1 MLEVT
6 LEYNGLRAENLAL
19 RGKTKTLE
27 AEQAVQLENAEV
39 SVVCCGILGLGFTHT
54 VICMFWLK
62 INIGNKP
69 TLKKCVF

>member
-39 SVVCCGILGLGFTHT
+39 SVVGYLSVGFTYSGSRPF
-54 VICMFWLK
+54 VRK
-62 INIGNKP
+62 VPK
-69 TLKKCVF
+69 